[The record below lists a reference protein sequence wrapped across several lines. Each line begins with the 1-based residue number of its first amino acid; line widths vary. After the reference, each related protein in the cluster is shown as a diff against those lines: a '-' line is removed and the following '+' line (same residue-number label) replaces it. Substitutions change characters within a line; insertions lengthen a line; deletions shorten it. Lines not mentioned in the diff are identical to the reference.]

1 MCAILWVI
9 CALGAASTVSSNSLR
24 TADGAAASDVVANGA
39 STFLIMADW
48 GGQDAAPFYTPA
60 EKKVAASMGSM
71 GANASFALAIGDN
84 FYYSGVADV
93 GSARFKA
100 TFEATQPGVSFSGI
114 PNETLFFRTSST
126 TRASRRRSSS
136 RSSPATTTTSAT
148 SPRSWPTRRRT
159 RRAGTSRRSTTPS
172 SRRRPTGRRW
182 KW

>member
-9 CALGAASTVSSNSLR
+9 CA
-24 TADGAAASDVVANGA
+24 AAASAASSDVTDGA

-48 GGQDAAPFYTPA
+48 GGQDAAPYYTPA

-100 TFEATQPGVSFSGI
+100 TFEVTRPGVAFSGI
-114 PNETLFFRTSST
+114 PNETRFFRTSST

-148 SPRSWPTRRRT
+148 SPRSWPTRRRP

>member
-24 TADGAAASDVVANGA
+24 TADGAVASDVVADGA

-100 TFEATQPGVSFSGI
+100 TFEVTQPGVSFSGI
-114 PNETLFFRTSST
+114 PNETRFFFRDSE
-126 TRASRRRSSS
+126 RDAFL
-136 RSSPATTTTSAT
+136 
-148 SPRSWPTRRRT
+148 
-159 RRAGTSRRSTTPS
+159 
-172 SRRRPTGRRW
+172 
-182 KW
+182 